1 MVNCYVITIMLC
13 IIDDV
18 ILNPFQTSNK
28 RTILGWSNLSSCF
41 NKAISRTVANGIPSS
56 DAFLWFLT
64 HAQTIYL
71 YFGNT
76 LVLVGILVL
85 VSIKKL
91 NADWSK
97 TILNTKS
104 FQGHNLAI
112 ILTVSRSLFL
122 LTFMVFTF
130 LRENNDLSFE
140 IRTP

>member
-64 HAQTIYL
+64 HAQTIYF

-76 LVLVGILVL
+76 LVLV
-85 VSIKKL
+85 SIKKTECWL
-91 NADWSK
+91 VKNDPEHEVFSRPQ
-97 TILNTKS
+97 S
-104 FQGHNLAI
+104 GHHSHGLA
-112 ILTVSRSLFL
+112 LFISAHIYG
-122 LTFMVFTF
+122 FYISP
-130 LRENNDLSFE
+130 RK
-140 IRTP
+140 

>member
-1 MVNCYVITIMLC
+1 MN
-13 IIDDV
+13 IDDV

-64 HAQTIYL
+64 HAQTIYF

-76 LVLVGILVL
+76 FIDRNI
-85 VSIKKL
+85 SIKKL